1 MENKKLGFFE
11 TYNKTSDRVEKSS
24 TRLQQFL
31 TLLFIFVFTVLYL
44 KAEPIN
50 LDFILLEVMFLV
62 AAFAPKHIK
71 DFIELKEKINPVK

>member
-1 MENKKLGFFE
+1 MNDKIGFFE
-11 TYNKTSDRVEKSS
+11 TFNKTSGRIEKSS

-44 KAEPIN
+44 REYAIN

-71 DFIELKEKINPVK
+71 DFIELKEKINPKL